1 MRHGDAE
8 LGVGHF
14 EIAVKYSTNLT
25 NVQLRHLLADLFV
38 MGVGNELRNLVKAN
52 IYPTII
58 RGFNIELCAE
68 NINEQ
73 HLRLLYSLAYPGKML
88 HQLYLSTKLYLSHLR
103 TLTKKINSLLAVW
116 WHYTSLERYG
126 NPIKT
131 VLWLK
136 SNKLNWFYFLFSIFK
151 LKYYRY
157 IFDKL

>member
-25 NVQLRHLLADLFV
+25 NVQLRHLLADLVV

-52 IYPTII
+52 IYSTII

-73 HLRLLYSLAYPGKML
+73 HLRLLYSLTYPGKML
-88 HQLYLSTKLYLSHLR
+88 HQIYLSTKLYLSHLR
-103 TLTKKINSLLAVW
+103 TLTKKINSLLAV
-116 WHYTSLERYG
+116 
-126 NPIKT
+126 
-131 VLWLK
+131 
-136 SNKLNWFYFLFSIFK
+136 
-151 LKYYRY
+151 
-157 IFDKL
+157 